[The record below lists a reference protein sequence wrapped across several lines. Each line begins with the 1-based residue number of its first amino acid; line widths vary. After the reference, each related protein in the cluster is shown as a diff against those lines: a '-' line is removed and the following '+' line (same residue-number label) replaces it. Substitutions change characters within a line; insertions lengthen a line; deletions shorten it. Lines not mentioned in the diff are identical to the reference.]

1 MPGGNVGRFEGIFF
15 PFPGDD
21 SGAPEDR
28 FPGACAPG
36 EGPVGTGPKDRR
48 NALRPGPELTC
59 INTFCGEKRRFETNG
74 YFTTIAFC
82 GDRRMAQEP
91 DRSTAR
97 RIGMAPRPRICAQS
111 YPQDGTLR
119 PGLWS
124 ARLRSA
130 GAAIKANPAR
140 IPARAYCRRA
150 RLTIQPESIKI
161 YYNKQVS
168 GKVPASAPAE
178 TRKPSPDMRRTRR
191 RRPIAVQSGM
201 IAATAADSGVP
212 NQCSS
217 RLSPG
222 PPRSTTRKSCGR
234 RTSSGWC
241 QVSGR

>member
-1 MPGGNVGRFEGIFF
+1 MLGVSKEYFF
-15 PFPGDD
+15 RSRAMTAALRRND
-21 SGAPEDR
+21 SPVRADPVKAR
-28 FPGACAPG
+28 S
-36 EGPVGTGPKDRR
+36 GPVRKDRR
-48 NALRPGPELTC
+48 NASRPRPELTC
-59 INTFCGEKRRFETNG
+59 INTFSGEKRRFETNG

-111 YPQDGTLR
+111 YPQAGTLR

-130 GAAIKANPAR
+130 GAAIEANPAR

-168 GKVPASAPAE
+168 GKVPSSAPAE

-241 QVSGR
+241 HVPGR